1 MLTQNE
7 DLCEEPHRQDNV
19 SLRVQPSDTLHS
31 VKAKFLEEQCL
42 VFDGKQLDDNLT
54 LADYDIHHQ
63 STLDLQEK
71 MQIYV
76 TDTLAGKNITLKV
89 HSLDTI
95 DNVKAKLE
103 YSEGFPKGQQCLIFG
118 NKQLED
124 NSTLVDHN
132 ICKESTLLL
141 VLHPIPG
148 LMRIFVKT
156 QLGTTIALAVNSSD
170 TIDNVK
176 VKIHEKDGIPPDQQC
191 LIYHGKQLLDGRT
204 LADYDIQ
211 NGSTVHVALRLR
223 GS

>member
-1 MLTQNE
+1 MKIFVRSPIGRTM
-7 DLCEEPHRQDNV
+7 C
-19 SLRVQPSDTLHS
+19 LRGRPSDTLHS
-31 VKAKFLEEQCL
+31 VKAKILEEQCL

-148 LMRIFVKT
+148 LMRISVKT

-170 TIDNVK
+170 TVDNVK
-176 VKIHEKDGIPPDQQC
+176 VKIHEKDGIPPDQQR
-191 LIYHGKQLLDGRT
+191 LIYHGKQLEDGRT

-211 NGSTVHVALRLR
+211 NLSTVHMVLRLR